1 MRPELDL
8 AFSLEDG
15 QGQPLAP
22 SLQPLRTAAGTWADE
37 AAEPRWHALL
47 SSWLST
53 LQPQLP
59 AHLVSGSYSLG
70 LQLTDDATITTL
82 NGQWRQLWQPTDVL
96 SFAAQESGDEA
107 LPPMPRPA
115 PALLPTSDHDPL
127 EAEAEAEAQAEA
139 DLALELGDIVI
150 SLETAARQAGDG
162 PGALEHEL
170 LFLASH
176 GLLHLLGWDHPDEA
190 SLTAMLTLQ
199 QHLLNSRIGGSGDGA
214 GEDNRNEGGIPG

>member
-47 SSWLST
+47 TTWLRT

-96 SFAAQESGDEA
+96 SFAAQESGDES

-115 PALLPTSDHDPL
+115 PALLLNDEHACRPSETDGEVDPG
-127 EAEAEAEAQAEA
+127 
-139 DLALELGDIVI
+139 LELGDIVI
-150 SLETAARQAGDG
+150 SLETAAHQAGEG

-199 QHLLNSRIGGSGDGA
+199 QHLLNSISDGFDGAPLGGSQANQHD
-214 GEDNRNEGGIPG
+214 RGIPG